1 MQIAPAEYDTTMP
14 PAAWHPKTRR
24 VHDYWRKIHPE
35 KNLPGRQ
42 HFDPLD
48 IADLMPQ
55 IWLVD
60 VHHAP
65 MRLRYRLV
73 GTKATAIFR
82 EELTGCWF
90 HEAHPE
96 FVPGAAHYADYAF
109 VAESGQPICSR
120 GKPILNYEPN
130 FTKRERLILPLA
142 RDGRHVDM
150 MLCMMVIFG
159 RDGREAL

>member
-24 VHDYWRKIHPE
+24 VHDYWCKIHPG
-35 KNLPGRQ
+35 KDLPGRQ

-65 MRLRYRLV
+65 VRLRYRLV

-82 EELTGCWF
+82 EELTGQWF

-120 GKPILNYEPN
+120 GKDRKSTRLNSSH
-130 FTKRERLILPLA
+130 
-142 RDGRHVDM
+142 DQ
-150 MLCMMVIFG
+150 
-159 RDGREAL
+159 